1 MTNRK
6 NAESQSNAANELRRE
21 YKRQYDRRN
30 REKIAEYTRNYW
42 TDQLEQL
49 KQGLREVNRL
59 DLIAN
64 LDTATGKHLTIAIAE
79 ALQAV
84 ETVPT
89 GFKGFRP

>member
-30 REKIAEYTRNYW
+30 REKIAEYARNYW

-49 KQGLREVNRL
+49 KQGLREAGRN

-64 LDTATGKHLTIAIAE
+64 LDTATGKQLTIAIAE